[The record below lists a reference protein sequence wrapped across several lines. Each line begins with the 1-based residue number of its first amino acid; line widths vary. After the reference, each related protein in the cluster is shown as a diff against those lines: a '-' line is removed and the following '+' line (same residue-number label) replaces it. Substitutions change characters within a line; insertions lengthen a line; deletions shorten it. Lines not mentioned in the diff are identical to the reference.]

1 MHAQDAPCEAVH
13 AERSLWV
20 AHECEPAIWMML
32 VAQRA
37 WLGGPVR
44 DAALRQSL
52 VRLHA
57 LSTLLHGPL
66 QGMLEAVSRR
76 CLFPGATTLTL
87 SHVSLAGVHATI
99 PAR

>member
-20 AHECEPAIWMML
+20 AHQCEPAIWMML
-32 VAQRA
+32 IAQRA

-57 LSTLLHGPL
+57 ASTLLHGPL
-66 QGMLEAVSRR
+66 QGMLDAV
-76 CLFPGATTLTL
+76 
-87 SHVSLAGVHATI
+87 
-99 PAR
+99 